1 MPELVLYGIRELAPA
16 IPRTLSS
23 TSSGELCI
31 KVKKNLPELILFSRD
46 LLNIEDFDAVVFHP
60 RVVHLSD
67 LPVKRKSTQLYIY
80 YNIEGPLITRREY
93 HG

>member
-1 MPELVLYGIRELAPA
+1 M
-16 IPRTLSS
+16 
-23 TSSGELCI
+23 
-31 KVKKNLPELILFSRD
+31 LFSRD
-46 LLNIEDFDAVVFHP
+46 LLNHEDFDALIFHP